1 MEDHLLE
8 ILCAPLSH
16 APLRLATPAEL
27 HQINSRIR
35 SRLIR
40 NRAGLTLEVELEGCL
55 VCESDSTCYPIRDG
69 FPVLISGEA
78 FDSPPN
84 LVRLDG

>member
-1 MEDHLLE
+1 MEDTLLE

-16 APLRLATPAEL
+16 AALRLASPAEL
-27 HQINSRIR
+27 SLINSRIR

-40 NRAGLTLEVELEGCL
+40 NRAGLILDGALEGCL
-55 VCESDSTCYPIRDG
+55 ICELSTMCYPIRDG

-78 FDSPPN
+78 FDYPQTS
-84 LVRLDG
+84 

>member
-1 MEDHLLE
+1 MEEPLLQ
-8 ILCAPLSH
+8 ILCAPVSH
-16 APLRLATPAEL
+16 ARLRRASPAEL
-27 HQINSRIR
+27 RQINSRIQ

-40 NRAGLTLEVELEGCL
+40 NRAGSTLDVELESCL
-55 VCESDSTCYPIRDG
+55 VCEADKMCYPIRDG

-78 FDSPPN
+78 FDFPPN